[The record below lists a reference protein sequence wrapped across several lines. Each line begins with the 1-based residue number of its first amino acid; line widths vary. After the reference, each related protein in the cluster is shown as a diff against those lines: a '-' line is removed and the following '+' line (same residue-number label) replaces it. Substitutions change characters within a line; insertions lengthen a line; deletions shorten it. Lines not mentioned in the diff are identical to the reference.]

1 MAKILEILI
10 EKVKRAQKLA
20 FYFIVCV
27 CVYFCMCYAH
37 LLRGQRTTC
46 EGWSSLTVWVLG

>member
-27 CVYFCMCYAH
+27 CVFLH
-37 LLRGQRTTC
+37 
-46 EGWSSLTVWVLG
+46 VLCTPVERSEDNL

>member
-20 FYFIVCV
+20 FYFIVFVCVFLYVCV
-27 CVYFCMCYAH
+27 CIFACVMH
-37 LLRGQRTTC
+37 TR
-46 EGWSSLTVWVLG
+46 